1 MNELEKKVLEHEER
15 LLAIV
20 SGNINIMSR
29 LEKIEHD
36 INKLKNDT
44 ENVLDILKQRDDELN
59 DDMSKMKEYYLSL
72 NYDIDRIIS
81 VMKKNYNTKNNIKDG
96 KNEF

>member
-1 MNELEKKVLEHEER
+1 MNELEKKVLEHEQR

-29 LEKIEHD
+29 LDKIEHD
-36 INKLKNDT
+36 IKNLKDET

-59 DDMSKMKEYYLSL
+59 EDMAKMKEYYLSL

-81 VMKKNYNTKNNIKDG
+81 VMKINNTTKNTNKNG
-96 KNEF
+96 K

>member
-1 MNELEKKVLEHEER
+1 MNELEKKVLEHEQR

-29 LEKIEHD
+29 LDKIEHD
-36 INKLKNDT
+36 IKNLKDET
-44 ENVLDILKQRDDELN
+44 ENVLDILKQRDNELN
-59 DDMSKMKEYYLSL
+59 DDMAKMKEYYLSL

-81 VMKKNYNTKNNIKDG
+81 VMKINNTTKN
-96 KNEF
+96 

>member
-1 MNELEKKVLEHEER
+1 MNELEKKVLEHEQR

-29 LEKIEHD
+29 LDKVEHD
-36 INKLKNDT
+36 INILKNET

-59 DDMSKMKEYYLSL
+59 DDMAKMKEYYLSL

-81 VMKKNYNTKNNIKDG
+81 VMKINNTDKKQ
-96 KNEF
+96 K

>member
-1 MNELEKKVLEHEER
+1 MTKMNEIEKKVLEHEQR

-29 LEKIEHD
+29 LDKIEHD
-36 INKLKNDT
+36 IKNLKDET

-81 VMKKNYNTKNNIKDG
+81 VMKINNTDKKQ
-96 KNEF
+96 K

>member
-1 MNELEKKVLEHEER
+1 MNEIEKKVLEHEQR

-29 LEKIEHD
+29 LDKIEHD
-36 INKLKNDT
+36 IKNLKDET

-81 VMKKNYNTKNNIKDG
+81 VMKINNTDKKQ
-96 KNEF
+96 K